1 LGGGDLSEDRSF
13 AADFATEDQALAGM
27 REDKVMSPALVS
39 ATITDRLDGSEY
51 TAEDILAKLK
61 TVDGP
66 GSGLDADQLD
76 GKQAAAFV
84 QTSRSVSTGTG
95 LTGGGDLS
103 SNRTLS
109 AVIPSEAEAEAG
121 TNNTK
126 LMTPLRTKQAINAA
140 ADALVG
146 AVMPF
151 AFTTPPTGWFECD
164 GSALSRTSYQALF
177 DKIGI
182 TFGAGNGSTTF
193 NIPDLRGEFL
203 RSWDNGR
210 GVDSGRGFGS

>member
-1 LGGGDLSEDRSF
+1 
-13 AADFATEDQALAGM
+13 
-27 REDKVMSPALVS
+27 
-39 ATITDRLDGSEY
+39 
-51 TAEDILAKLK
+51 
-61 TVDGP
+61 
-66 GSGLDADQLD
+66 
-76 GKQAAAFV
+76 
-84 QTSRSVSTGTG
+84 
-95 LTGGGDLS
+95 
-103 SNRTLS
+103 
-109 AVIPSEAEAEAG
+109 
-121 TNNTK
+121 
-126 LMTPLRTKQAINAA
+126 MTPLRTKQAINAA

-210 GVDSGRGFGS
+210 GVDSGRGFGSWQKGSPYHHDDNAGANIYNPTGYDVGASAYGDAWVGDKPQQYYTPAYGSVQAPGVGGNFTSMARPRNVALMFCIKY